1 MFETM
6 TISQLIEKLE
16 QKRDLYSEK
25 YVVLSS
31 DVNGSSY
38 GTIDNQRISSSFE
51 VRGNFLGI
59 FPVAENL
66 QLTDIKSEFE
76 DE

>member
-1 MFETM
+1 M

-16 QKRDLYSEK
+16 QKRDLYGEK

>member
-6 TISQLIEKLE
+6 TISQLIKKLE
-16 QKRDLYSEK
+16 QKRDLYGEK

-51 VRGNFLGI
+51 VRGNFFGI

>member
-1 MFETM
+1 M
-6 TISQLIEKLE
+6 TISQLIKKLE
-16 QKRDLYSEK
+16 QKRDLYGEK

>member
-6 TISQLIEKLE
+6 TISQLIKKLE
-16 QKRDLYSEK
+16 QKRDLYGEK

-31 DVNGSSY
+31 DVMGSSF
-38 GTIDNQRISSSFE
+38 GTIDNKRISSSFE
-51 VRGNFLGI
+51 VCGNFLGI
-59 FPVAENL
+59 FPVDEKV
-66 QLTDIKSEFE
+66 QLNEIKSEFE

>member
-6 TISQLIEKLE
+6 TISQLIKKLE
-16 QKRDLYSEK
+16 QKRDLYGEK

-59 FPVAENL
+59 FPVAEKL

>member
-16 QKRDLYSEK
+16 QKRDLYGEK

-59 FPVAENL
+59 FPVDEKL

>member
-6 TISQLIEKLE
+6 TISQLIKKLE
-16 QKRDLYSEK
+16 QKRDLYGEK

-38 GTIDNQRISSSFE
+38 GTIDNKRISSSFE

>member
-1 MFETM
+1 M
-6 TISQLIEKLE
+6 TISQLIKKLE
-16 QKRDLYSEK
+16 QKRDLYGEK

-66 QLTDIKSEFE
+66 QLTDIKSDFD

>member
-6 TISQLIEKLE
+6 TISQLIKKLE
-16 QKRDLYSEK
+16 QKRDLYGEK

>member
-6 TISQLIEKLE
+6 TISQLIKKLE
-16 QKRDLYSEK
+16 QKRDLYGEK

-31 DVNGSSY
+31 DSRGSSY
-38 GTIDNQRISSSFE
+38 GTIDNKRISSSFE

-59 FPVAENL
+59 FPVTEKL
-66 QLTDIKSEFE
+66 QLNEIKSEFE